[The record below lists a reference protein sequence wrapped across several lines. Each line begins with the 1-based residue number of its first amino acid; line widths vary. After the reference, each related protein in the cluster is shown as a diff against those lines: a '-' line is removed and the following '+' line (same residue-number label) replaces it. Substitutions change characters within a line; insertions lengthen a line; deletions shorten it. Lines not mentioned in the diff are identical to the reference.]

1 MKMIMKYILA
11 LVCLS
16 VLGKT
21 VSAAN
26 AFANGAGWGVG
37 LGVANGA
44 VKPTSLIFDTWFTR
58 WLTRSKYEKPDV
70 IVKRLNYLEGLMKKQ
85 TERLVRR
92 RQEALAGF
100 GGLVVAIKK
109 FDKELALQEA
119 TARVAPKKDSKSTI
133 ADLLSDD

>member
-1 MKMIMKYILA
+1 MGFFGRDL
-11 LVCLS
+11 C
-16 VLGKT
+16 
-21 VSAAN
+21 AAN

-44 VKPTSLIFDTWFTR
+44 IKPTSLIFDTWFTR

-70 IVKRLNYLEGLMKKQ
+70 IVKRLNYLQDMMKKQ
-85 TERLVRR
+85 SERLVRR
-92 RQEALAGF
+92 RQEALEGF

-109 FDKELALQEA
+109 LDRELAQQES
-119 TARVAPKKDSKSTI
+119 TAKVTPKKDAKSTI